1 MRLSAGGNGIACL
14 MTAGMDGRSAA
25 IHSAGVQGLYYT
37 WNASDEIVKV
47 VNGADATLTQG
58 YGYDALSRLAS
69 AASSGGGT
77 GCAYDGVGNR
87 AQRTDGGVAMDY
99 AYGATSHE
107 LVSANKPGLSRSF
120 TDVTCA

>member
-1 MRLSAGGNGIACL
+1 MAAD
-14 MTAGMDGRSAA
+14 MDGRSAA
-25 IHSAGVQGLYYT
+25 IHSAGVQGLYCT
-37 WNASDEIVKV
+37 WNARDEIVKI

-69 AASSGGGT
+69 ATSSGGAT

-87 AQRTDGGVAMDY
+87 TQRTDGGVATDC
-99 AYGATSHE
+99 ACGATSHQ

-120 TDVTCA
+120 TGVLCV